1 MTDDGTDP
9 VPNRSVAALEAENAS
24 LRERV
29 EAAERRNKVLLSSLQ
44 HRVRNAIAL
53 VRSIARRTALT
64 SETIED
70 FQARLDARLG
80 AVARAQ
86 ALALLDTSETL
97 SMEQLLAGELLAYA
111 AHEGE
116 QISLRGPVVRLG
128 YAVAGPLGLAIH
140 ELAVNA
146 VEYGALSQ
154 QNGRIKVSWQVEA
167 QGGNSSVLRLDWREA
182 GVPAAAAGPRRRGFG
197 TEMIEQTLAY
207 ELDATASLGFGPDG
221 IHCTIALPCTD
232 NVAVDSVAP
241 PGLPGQEV

>member
-1 MTDDGTDP
+1 MTDDGTDS
-9 VPNRSVAALEAENAS
+9 VPKPSVAALEVENAS

-44 HRVRNAIAL
+44 HRVRNALAL
-53 VRSIARRTALT
+53 VRSIARRTAQT

-97 SMEQLLAGELLAYA
+97 PMEQLLAGELLAHA

-116 QISLRGPVVRLG
+116 QISLRGPAVRLG
-128 YAVAGPLGLAIH
+128 YAAAGPLGLAIH

-154 QNGRIKVSWQVEA
+154 QNGRIEVSWQVEA
-167 QGGNSSVLRLDWREA
+167 PGGDSSVLRLDWREA

-207 ELDATASLGFGPDG
+207 ELDATASLGFGLDG
-221 IHCTIALPCTD
+221 IHCTIDLPCTD
-232 NVAVDSVAP
+232 NVVVDSVAS